1 LIVRRHSGIK
11 HEVLVIVVSLR
22 RQAPRR
28 AWRQG
33 RRPSTGRV
41 GHIFITFEQEKSI
54 AVIGGLA
61 PGISG
66 EQVFKVAT
74 DRGACRCRGAGEEFG
89 IDLSVEV
96 DDDAVKIEREEVSAQ
111 EAARV
116 DDGVPGLADG
126 AGRGE
131 PAWLETAEHFGEHV
145 VGQEPRQVV
154 VVPLLAM
161 VLKGR
166 PSGPALN

>member
-1 LIVRRHSGIK
+1 
-11 HEVLVIVVSLR
+11 
-22 RQAPRR
+22 
-28 AWRQG
+28 
-33 RRPSTGRV
+33 
-41 GHIFITFEQEKSI
+41 
-54 AVIGGLA
+54 VIGGLA

-66 EQVFKVAT
+66 EQVFEVAA

-145 VGQEPRQVV
+145 VGQQPRQVV
-154 VVPLLAM
+154 VVPLLAPASLICSGFL
-161 VLKGR
+161 VLFFLLTR
-166 PSGPALN
+166 FLVVSMQEIASN